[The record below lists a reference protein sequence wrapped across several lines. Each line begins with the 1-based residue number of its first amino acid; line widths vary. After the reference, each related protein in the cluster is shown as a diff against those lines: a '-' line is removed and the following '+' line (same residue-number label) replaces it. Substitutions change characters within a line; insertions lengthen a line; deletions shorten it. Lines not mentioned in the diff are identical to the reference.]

1 MKLFF
6 AVLAAILAA
15 GFISWLTLSLAKI
28 AQHQDALR
36 KKAHEEN
43 VQPPH

>member
-15 GFISWLTLSLAKI
+15 GFVSWMTLSLAKI
-28 AQHQDALR
+28 AQHHEKKPHDAEIER
-36 KKAHEEN
+36 
-43 VQPPH
+43 PH

>member
-15 GFISWLTLSLAKI
+15 GFVSWMTLSLAKI
-28 AQHQDALR
+28 AQHHDALMKKPQDAGIER
-36 KKAHEEN
+36 SH
-43 VQPPH
+43 